1 MASRF
6 YLSQDG
12 NYVDLGTSLASS
24 GIVPYAKKMYCQ
36 KLEKLTVHPFGFYMW
51 DVFLKKLPEGIFP
64 TPLPSFMP
72 LNLVLEAQVTLLSFL
87 GSLSFLRLNCLLYFC
102 LFSYPATPEIKVVF
116 QNFRLSVNT

>member
-1 MASRF
+1 MASWF

-12 NYVDLGTSLASS
+12 SYVDLGTSLASS

-36 KLEKLTVHPFGFYMW
+36 KLEKLTVHPFRLYMW
-51 DVFLKKLPEGIFP
+51 DVFLRKLPEGIFP

-87 GSLSFLRLNCLLYFC
+87 GSLSFLRLNCLLYFVC
-102 LFSYPATPEIKVVF
+102 FPTLQHQK
-116 QNFRLSVNT
+116 